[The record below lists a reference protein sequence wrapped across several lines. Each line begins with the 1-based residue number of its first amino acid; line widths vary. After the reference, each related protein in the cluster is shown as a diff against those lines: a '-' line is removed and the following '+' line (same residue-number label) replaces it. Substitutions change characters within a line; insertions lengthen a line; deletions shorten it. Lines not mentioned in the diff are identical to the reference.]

1 MNEQLP
7 SGASRLRPVRR
18 LLLAQAGT
26 GAVAAGIA
34 WLAGGDK
41 AALAAALGGL
51 TCLLA
56 QVWFAWRVF
65 AADPAKP
72 AAMLGALYIGEG
84 VKLASIAVAFMAIF
98 RVWPEVPPL
107 PLILAFIAV
116 QTVHWFAPLLL
127 EQ

>member
-1 MNEQLP
+1 MNAQP
-7 SGASRLRPVRR
+7 PRGASRLRPVRR
-18 LLLAQAGT
+18 LLFAQAGI
-26 GAVAAGIA
+26 GLVAVGIA
-34 WLAGGDK
+34 WFAGGRP
-41 AALAAALGGL
+41 AAMAAALGGL
-51 TCLLA
+51 TCLLP

-72 AAMLGALYIGEG
+72 TAMLGALYLGEG
-84 VKLASIAVAFMAIF
+84 LKLASIAVAFMAIF